1 MIIKRIFNRRTFVIF
16 FLAVLLFELFTP
28 IVSRAVTSSS
38 TVLSYDDSSIDDD
51 LKYMDIK
58 NYPKNDLGECSVI
71 GFMEYCYT
79 ENTMYRDYYG
89 LYVYVYNPTEKPLI
103 ERNGVSEIQMSDS
116 FDEDGKKAG
125 TANYKLI
132 HLDHTDNFRFYK
144 FKVAESADKKSQY
157 ALAKWYSDRFNGRR
171 RYEIT
176 AVNLAHEGSLK
187 TTSYGVS
194 KIYEFSGYSAWC
206 GDPPIAISTLECKN
220 FGGEDVHL
228 NVFDTNYRS
237 SVSKG
242 DNLYDDLQS
251 VYFSLPDEYADQ
263 WGYLSK
269 ITAEW
274 YEYKTVPMF
283 VTKDMEAYSALYEMR
298 NKLIDIYGR
307 EIDVNGNIK
316 DEKTLTYWRV
326 LWDITS
332 YNAHSDFGSG
342 DMKYFIGSA
351 YNGYCRDD
359 IDDDDLVDMDNS
371 PNWSFGYYDK
381 DNQKIYD
388 VWFPLNILHFLFPI
402 EKEPDSILDYQ
413 VSSDAVKKYIEEYAD
428 EFNISD
434 LLHDRYPSVLFERYD
449 GDGHK
454 TNSYYITD
462 VFDYI
467 DKNENR
473 NFWEKLWGMNETS
486 SEKYSPIVTISKGD
500 LYLSPEDFSKKYLVN
515 IEDAEDIIGWS
526 SDSYASDETPYL
538 LRFAK
543 TDYYASEARF
553 DEAEDD
559 YFNMSSVDGYVAQEH
574 VFLDFDILSLEYTS
588 TDGANKTVV
597 GVVADSIDIINGLTP
612 PADIPIEEEEWWQK
626 IMALLLLLVI
636 LKLLSFFIGPLK
648 VVFSIVS
655 YGAKVLISFAFYI
668 LKLPFKL
675 LFLPFR
681 RR

>member
-16 FLAVLLFELFTP
+16 FLAVLLFQLFTP
-28 IVSRAVTSSS
+28 IISRAATSSG

-58 NYPKNDLGECSVI
+58 NYPKNNLGECSVI

-79 ENTMYRDYYG
+79 EDTMYSDYYG

-103 ERNGVSEIQMSDS
+103 ERTGVSEIQMSDS
-116 FDEDGKKAG
+116 FDKDGKKAG
-125 TANYKLI
+125 TADYKLI

-144 FKVAESADKKSQY
+144 FKVADHTDKKSQY

-298 NKLIDIYGR
+298 NKFINSSGQVVD
-307 EIDVNGNIK
+307 ENGNVLNSN
-316 DEKTLTYWRV
+316 DLALDWRV
-326 LWDITS
+326 LWDEYEDAYTFPNSGSITDTTII
-332 YNAHSDFGSG
+332 YHIFQ
-342 DMKYFIGSA
+342 KC
-351 YNGYCRDD
+351 YNGSFSQ
-359 IDDDDLVDMDNS
+359 DLISQNKEYHLDSNYEELGRLD
-371 PNWSFGYYDK
+371 
-381 DNQKIYD
+381 
-388 VWFPLNILHFLFPI
+388 FLFPI

-413 VSSDAVKKYIEEYAD
+413 VPSYAVKKYIEEYAD

-434 LLHDRYPSVLFERYD
+434 LLQDRYPSVLFERYD

-454 TNSYYITD
+454 TNSYNITD

-486 SEKYSPIVTISKGD
+486 DKPYSPIITISKGD

-515 IEDAEDIIGWS
+515 IEDAEDIIEWS

-553 DEAEDD
+553 DQVEDGVTR
-559 YFNMSSVDGYVAQEH
+559 MSSIDGYVAQEH

-597 GVVADSIDIINGLTP
+597 GVVADSIDIINGLTAP
-612 PADIPIEEEEWWQK
+612 SDIPIEEEEWWQK
-626 IMALLLLLVI
+626 IMALLLLLVV

-648 VVFSIVS
+648 VVFAIVS
-655 YGAKVLISFAFYI
+655 MGAKVLISLALYI

-681 RR
+681 RRR